1 MPEIKIRESYVKP
14 EDLKTIHHKTI
25 DYKTLYN
32 DWVDVAFTNTT
43 LEEFTYA
50 IDQADFSTMLE
61 RAKDAGTRAGYI
73 GGIKYIMK
81 SLKSYLGTNWYDIAC
96 GNIGEDQDSVNKLN
110 DGTKQIKKINV
121 RILSSCI
128 K

>member
-1 MPEIKIRESYVKP
+1 M
-14 EDLKTIHHKTI
+14 
-25 DYKTLYN
+25 
-32 DWVDVAFTNTT
+32 DVAFTNTS

-50 IDQADFSTMLE
+50 IDQADFSTMLS
-61 RAKDAGTRAGYI
+61 RAKDAGARAGYI

-96 GNIGEDQDSVNKLN
+96 DNIGEDQDSVNKLN
-110 DGTKQIKKINV
+110 DSTNRIKKIDI